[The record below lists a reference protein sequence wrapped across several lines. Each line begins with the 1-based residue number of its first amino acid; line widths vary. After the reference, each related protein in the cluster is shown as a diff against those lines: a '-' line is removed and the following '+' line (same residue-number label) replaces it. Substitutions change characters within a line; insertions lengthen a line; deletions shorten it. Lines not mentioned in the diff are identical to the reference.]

1 MKNFTK
7 IALFILLAA
16 LMVFAVGCS
25 SNYKEELLYLDE
37 PDDSNL
43 LFYLTEAVD
52 EQDMLDAG
60 CTSFDLT
67 GNPYRK
73 TFLDKR
79 YDFDTVVNNTSATKC
94 HVTYSISKYPQEANR
109 YHVTQ
114 ITIYDPSIKVYGL
127 TINSS
132 IKDIRKAMK
141 KLKFSETEYKES
153 EDYSVAI
160 FRRDRF
166 AFIFTSESIRLYA
179 DYISTDQLAQ
189 DDIVNYY
196 YFV

>member
-37 PDDSNL
+37 PNDSNL

-114 ITIYDPSIKVYGL
+114 ITIYDPRIKVYGL

-179 DYISTDQLAQ
+179 DYLSTDQLAQ

>member
-7 IALFILLAA
+7 IALFILLAV

-43 LFYLTEAVD
+43 LFYLTEAVE

-60 CTSFDLT
+60 CTCFDLA

-114 ITIYDPSIKVYGL
+114 ISIYDPNIKVYGL

-132 IKDIRKAMK
+132 IKDIRKVMK
-141 KLKFSETEYKES
+141 KLKFTETEYKEA
-153 EDYSVAI
+153 EDYSVAM

-166 AFIFTSESIRLYA
+166 AFIFTSDSIRLYA
-179 DYISTDQLAQ
+179 DYLSTDQLAK
-189 DDIVNYY
+189 DDILYYY

>member
-37 PDDSNL
+37 PYDSNL

-60 CTSFDLT
+60 CTCFDLA

-114 ITIYDPSIKVYGL
+114 ISIYDPNVKVYGL

-132 IKDIRKAMK
+132 IKDIRKVMK
-141 KLKFSETEYKES
+141 KLKFTETEYKEA
-153 EDYSVAI
+153 EDYSVVM

-166 AFIFTSESIRLYA
+166 AFIFTSDSIRLYA
-179 DYISTDQLAQ
+179 DYLSTDQLAK
-189 DDIVNYY
+189 DDILYYY

>member
-25 SNYKEELLYLDE
+25 SNYKDELLYLDE
-37 PDDSNL
+37 PNDSNL

-60 CTSFDLT
+60 CTSFDLA

-141 KLKFSETEYKES
+141 KLKFTETEYKES
-153 EDYSVAI
+153 EDYSVAM

>member
-179 DYISTDQLAQ
+179 DYLSTDQLAQ

>member
-114 ITIYDPSIKVYGL
+114 ITIYDPNIKVYGL

>member
-60 CTSFDLT
+60 CTCFDLA

-114 ITIYDPSIKVYGL
+114 ISIYDPNIKVYGL

-132 IKDIRKAMK
+132 IKDIRKVMK
-141 KLKFSETEYKES
+141 KLKFTETEYKEA
-153 EDYSVAI
+153 EDYSVVM

-166 AFIFTSESIRLYA
+166 AFIFTSDSIRLYA
-179 DYISTDQLAQ
+179 DYISTDQLAK
-189 DDIVNYY
+189 DDILYYY

>member
-7 IALFILLAA
+7 IALLILLAA

-79 YDFDTVVNNTSATKC
+79 YDFGTVVNNTSATKC

-114 ITIYDPSIKVYGL
+114 ITIYDPNIKVYGL

-179 DYISTDQLAQ
+179 DYLSTDQLAE